1 MPVDLRQLAAPEHT
15 AVLTMEMQRGVIG
28 DLAAMPSL
36 ADAVREAGI
45 VPATARLLT
54 AARAA
59 GARVVHCTAEFREDR
74 AGSVANSPMLA
85 VAARKPTAL
94 TMGSDAVEVMAELD
108 QQPSDL
114 VSPRMHGLSPF
125 TGTSLDVTLRN
136 LGVRTVVATGMSV
149 NIGIFG
155 LVLEAT
161 NLGYSAVLPTDCVT
175 GIPADYARAV
185 IDNSLAL
192 LATLT
197 TADELISIWE

>member
-1 MPVDLRQLAAPEHT
+1 MPIDLRQLAAPEHT

-45 VPATARLLT
+45 VAPTARLL
-54 AARAA
+54 ASARAH
-59 GARVVHCTAEFREDR
+59 GVRVVHCTAEFRADR

-85 VAARKPTAL
+85 VAMRKPP
-94 TMGSDAVEVMAELD
+94 TMTPGSEAAQVMAELEP
-108 QQPSDL
+108 QPSDL
-114 VSPRMHGLSPF
+114 VSPRMHGMSPF
-125 TGTSLDVTLRN
+125 SGTSLDITLRN

-149 NIGIFG
+149 NIGVFG
-155 LVLEAT
+155 LILEAT

-175 GIPADYARAV
+175 GIPADYAQSV
-185 IDNSLAL
+185 IKNSLAL

-197 TADELISIWE
+197 KADELIALWD